1 MVGEISTVSTI
12 AGFVLIVSVGWI
24 GYFHKS
30 VDLAGFITGLLIGTI
45 FVIAGGFPAGLML
58 VTFFLLGSIFTKYK
72 YKTKEYIG
80 AAELKGGART
90 WKNVFAN
97 LFFPTLALAS
107 YSVSM
112 WEPAII
118 AFLSSLSGALS
129 DTLGSE
135 IGVLSRRPPVMI
147 HNLKEV
153 PPGTSGAVS
162 PLGTLASL
170 LGSFIIPL
178 EALSIS
184 MVDFHGFLTAS
195 ILGFFCSIIDSYLG
209 VLQVR
214 YRCKSGDR
222 IVEDPTLCYED
233 SPYMVSGMAWLNN
246 HTVNL
251 FSTGLT
257 AIIALIIGVF

>member
-1 MVGEISTVSTI
+1 MMGEISTASTI
-12 AGFVLIVSVGWI
+12 AGLVLIVSVGWI

-30 VDLAGFITGLLIGTI
+30 VDLSGFITGLLIGVI
-45 FVIAGGFPAGLML
+45 FVMAGGLPAGLML
-58 VTFFLLGSIFTKYK
+58 VTFFLLGSAFTKYK
-72 YKTKEYIG
+72 YEIKEDIG

-90 WKNVFAN
+90 WKNVLAN
-97 LFFPTLALAS
+97 LFFPTLALMS
-107 YSVSM
+107 YSVYM
-112 WEPAII
+112 WEPAFIS
-118 AFLSSLSGALS
+118 FLASLSGALS

-184 MVDFHGFLTAS
+184 MVDFHEFLIVS
-195 ILGFFCSIIDSYLG
+195 MLGFFCSIIDSYLG
-209 VLQVR
+209 VVQVR
-214 YRCKSGDR
+214 YRCKSDDR
-222 IVEDPTLCYED
+222 VVEDPTLCYD
-233 SPYMVSGMAWLNN
+233 SPYTVSGMAWLNN

-257 AIIALIIGVF
+257 TMIALIIGVF